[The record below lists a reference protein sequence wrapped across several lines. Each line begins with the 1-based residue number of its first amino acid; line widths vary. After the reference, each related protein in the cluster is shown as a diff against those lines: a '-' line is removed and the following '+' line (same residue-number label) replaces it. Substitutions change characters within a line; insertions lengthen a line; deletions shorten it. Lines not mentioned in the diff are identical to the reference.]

1 MIPKQVSFLLFI
13 IIPLIICNL
22 LYIDLCKGSTKN
34 DISPKP
40 KKYSSKKLKENNDNN
55 FKFNNSIIDNHNNMK
70 CINVKIIDS
79 DDNENKISVESLGD
93 KEYEL
98 CLKNALKEALDENE
112 KVRKIKLYIFFNLY
126 L

>member
-1 MIPKQVSFLLFI
+1 MIPKQVSLLLFI

-22 LYIDLCKGSTKN
+22 LYIDLCKSSTKN

-55 FKFNNSIIDNHNNMK
+55 IKFNNSIIDNHNNMK
-70 CINVKIIDS
+70 CINVNIIDS

-112 KVRKIKLYIFFNLY
+112 KVRKH
-126 L
+126 